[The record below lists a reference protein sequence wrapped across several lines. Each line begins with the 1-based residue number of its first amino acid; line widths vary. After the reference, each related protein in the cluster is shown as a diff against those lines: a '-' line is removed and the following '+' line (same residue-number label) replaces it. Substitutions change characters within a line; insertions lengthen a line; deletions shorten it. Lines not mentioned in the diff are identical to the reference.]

1 MRKFV
6 SILIAIASVI
16 GIAISFAGCNV
27 EVTGG
32 FYTLKTAYD
41 NGWLDVDDVRS
52 IACCYYDNYSLET
65 NPYSGAYK
73 EPTEKLSRTKQ
84 KELKKAY
91 SNSTKY
97 NNIKIHRYYGTY
109 NGNIVVYIRDDD
121 FKCDIAYQPELNIG
135 GITFI
140 NFFPG
145 YVNIYHPYEEKPPID
160 VRGSFYG
167 LKQAYDNGWLST
179 DDLKSIACHYYDIYE
194 YPENPY
200 SGAYEEPTNLSK
212 ELEIEVKQA
221 YLEQIADYPEGM
233 LYDVDIFRY
242 YGIYNGNVVA
252 AISSRYKALDFTQ
265 EENEIGGITFDNLRR
280 YDIRVYHIN

>member
-84 KELKKAY
+84 KELKIDY
-91 SNSTKY
+91 
-97 NNIKIHRYYGTY
+97 
-109 NGNIVVYIRDDD
+109 
-121 FKCDIAYQPELNIG
+121 FK
-135 GITFI
+135 
-140 NFFPG
+140 
-145 YVNIYHPYEEKPPID
+145 
-160 VRGSFYG
+160 
-167 LKQAYDNGWLST
+167 
-179 DDLKSIACHYYDIYE
+179 
-194 YPENPY
+194 
-200 SGAYEEPTNLSK
+200 
-212 ELEIEVKQA
+212 
-221 YLEQIADYPEGM
+221 
-233 LYDVDIFRY
+233 
-242 YGIYNGNVVA
+242 
-252 AISSRYKALDFTQ
+252 
-265 EENEIGGITFDNLRR
+265 
-280 YDIRVYHIN
+280 